1 MAAYRRGVM
10 ATKKLS
16 GKGLAADVRS
26 GMDCVALTEKHDLS
40 VAELKKAL
48 AAIVTRGVLSQNEL
62 PAWLAEEK
70 PWKCPKCGRG
80 QSERFERCPVC
91 GVIISKLRK
100 GPSEASPKPL
110 SKSSPPPI
118 PEFSK
123 WQSGPAKSPV
133 SGMAKVIAI
142 GAVALLVIGLG
153 WKLTSRQSEPP
164 IRPAARQTETPQAP
178 ATVPEVGPSQETTRP
193 ASQWHPSEEAI
204 LKNRKAQRIAKLAQ
218 DYERTHTYSR
228 EDMFACVDMSVDM
241 WNQIQTA
248 GIRAGLMAG
257 NVATDITGL
266 RGENMP
272 QYVAQM
278 NHAWVVAEI
287 EPGLWLPVEATAGA
301 IVNPLAPN
309 YSLYFSG
316 EFFTNPREFKAF
328 EELRR
333 HLFKN
338 CMEAHQMADSFRS
351 LVQNRPETK
360 EEVLEAYRARGQLDQ
375 RARDCREHFERIQQ
389 VLNSRGEMIV
399 PWVTHWG
406 Q

>member
-1 MAAYRRGVM
+1 M
-10 ATKKLS
+10 ATKKIS
-16 GKGLAADVRS
+16 GKGLAADIRS
-26 GMDCVALTEKHDLS
+26 GMDCAGLTEKHDLS
-40 VAELKKAL
+40 VKELKKAL
-48 AAIVTRGVLSQNEL
+48 AAIVARGVLSQNEL
-62 PAWLAEEK
+62 PNWLAEEK

-80 QSERFERCPVC
+80 QPERFERCPVC
-91 GVIISKLRK
+91 GVIIDKLRK
-100 GPSEASPKPL
+100 NASEASPAPL

-123 WQSGPAKSPV
+123 WKTDPPKSPI
-133 SGMAKVIAI
+133 SGMAKVAAI
-142 GAVALLVIGLG
+142 CVVALLVIGLD
-153 WKLTSRQSEPP
+153 WKLAARQSEPP
-164 IRPAARQTETPQAP
+164 TRPAAQQTDTSQAP
-178 ATVPEVGPSQETTRP
+178 QVVSKVESSQETTQTARRLD
-193 ASQWHPSEEAI
+193 PSEEAI
-204 LKNRKAQRIAKLAQ
+204 LKNRKALRIAKLAH
-218 DYERTHTYSR
+218 DYEKAHTYSR
-228 EDMFACVDMSVDM
+228 EDMFACVDMSVDL

-257 NVATDITGL
+257 NVETDITGL

-272 QYVAQM
+272 QYVALM

-287 EPGLWLPVEATAGA
+287 ELGKWLPVEATAGA

-316 EFFTNPREFKAF
+316 EFFTNPREFKSF
-328 EELRR
+328 EEQRR

-338 CMEAHQMADSFRS
+338 CIEAHQMADSFRS

-360 EEVLEAYRARGQLDQ
+360 EEVLQAYRARGQLDQ
-375 RARDCREHFERIQQ
+375 RARDCKEHFERIQQ
-389 VLNSRGEMIV
+389 VLSSRAEMIV

>member
-1 MAAYRRGVM
+1 M
-10 ATKKLS
+10 ATKKIS
-16 GKGLAADVRS
+16 GKSLVADVRS
-26 GMDCVALTEKHDLS
+26 GMDCAALTEKHDLS
-40 VAELKKAL
+40 VTELKKAL
-48 AAIVTRGVLSQNEL
+48 AAIVARGILSQNEL
-62 PAWLAEEK
+62 PAWLAGEK

-100 GPSEASPKPL
+100 TASGGMSVAPPG
-110 SKSSPPPI
+110 SSLPPI

-123 WQSGPAKSPV
+123 RLSEQAKSPV
-133 SGMAKVIAI
+133 AGMAKVAAA
-142 GAVALLVIGLG
+142 GAVALLVIGVAYKFAG
-153 WKLTSRQSEPP
+153 RPSEAP
-164 IRPAARQTETPQAP
+164 IRPATRQEA
-178 ATVPEVGPSQETTRP
+178 PSQALRPVSKVEPPEKTTRT
-193 ASQWHPSEEAI
+193 ARERDPSEEAI
-204 LKNRKAQRIAKLAQ
+204 LKNRKARRIAKLA
-218 DYERTHTYSR
+218 YEYHRTHTYSR
-228 EDMFACVDMSVDM
+228 EDRFACVDMSVDL

-257 NVATDITGL
+257 NVETDITGL
-266 RGENMP
+266 KEENMAE
-272 QYVAQM
+272 YVARM

-287 EPGLWLPVEATAGA
+287 ELGKWLPVEATAGA

-316 EFFTNPREFKAF
+316 EFFTNPREFKSF

-338 CMEAHQMADSFRS
+338 CWEAHKMADSFRS
-351 LVQNRPETK
+351 LVQNRAETK
-360 EEVLEAYRARGQLDQ
+360 EEVLQAYRARGQLEQ
-375 RARDCREHFERIQQ
+375 RARDCKEHFERIQQ
-389 VLNSRGEMIV
+389 ILNNRAEMIV